1 MNGFK
6 PTIGVEFDDD
16 YINAKN
22 KLMDFAKA
30 VNKLTPK
37 QREQLAKELMTATG
51 MATAFQQFINYIRA
65 GGQV

>member
-6 PTIGVEFDDD
+6 PAIGVEFDDD

-22 KLMDFAKA
+22 KLMDFAEA

-37 QREQLAKELMTATG
+37 QREQLARELMAATG
-51 MATAFQQFINYIRA
+51 IAASIQQFINYIRA

>member
-6 PTIGVEFDDD
+6 PVVGIEFDDN

-22 KLMDFAKA
+22 KLIDFAA
-30 VNKLTPK
+30 VVNKLTPM
-37 QREQLAKELMTATG
+37 QREQLARELMASTG
-51 MATAFQQFINYIRA
+51 MAASIQQILNYIKT